1 MSRLEP
7 LVWIALIAVV
17 SALAIG
23 SRVETPTCGGG
34 AVEELIPKCRPND

>member
-17 SALAIG
+17 AALAIG
-23 SRVETPTCGGG
+23 SRVETPTCGG